1 MKICIIKLGDFTE
14 GLISVLTLG
23 RGKDIATYVAKKI
36 FKKDSCG
43 CDERKAFLNK
53 VMGCSPSSIKLDFY
67 DTDTNESG
75 NGRFDGFASKKG
87 GHPLSKY

>member
-1 MKICIIKLGDFTE
+1 MKICIIKLGDWVE

-23 RGKDIATYVAKKI
+23 RGKDMATWIAKKLG
-36 FKKDSCG
+36 FASCG

-53 VMGCSPSSIKLDFY
+53 VMGCSPSQIKLELDATY
-67 DTDTNESG
+67 IDNTG
-75 NGRFDGFASKKG
+75 NGGSDRFSSKKS

>member
-53 VMGCSPSSIKLDFY
+53 IVGCNPSSIKLDLN
-67 DTDTNESG
+67 DNSTGTGGSNWINSEKS
-75 NGRFDGFASKKG
+75 
-87 GHPLSKY
+87 GHPLR